1 MPGQPDPAAPGM
13 PPSSPPPPSA
23 PPPPPVPPQPTVPTP
38 PAPEPAMPST
48 QAFTPTPTGFA
59 AAPTS
64 APAPQA
70 ASVPPPPS
78 SSHHIKRILIAVV
91 LLILLGSA
99 GYYVYALNFA
109 SSPQAPAAAPTV
121 APPSPTPTPDI
132 TTNWKEYI
140 NTKYGFTMKYP
151 PEWVYALGKGGD
163 SQIVFETNAQ
173 ALEAATKSGAVI
185 ITITSETTTPLIKED
200 ARNKIASTK
209 TLQIGGYPGEQA
221 VFQDAANPTGTT
233 FIQSA
238 TAYNGKAY
246 YFNLNEVALQTI
258 YDHMLQSLA
267 FNPPPANSGAQGAAA
282 PLGAPST
289 ATGAGVASPAAR

>member
-1 MPGQPDPAAPGM
+1 M
-13 PPSSPPPPSA
+13 
-23 PPPPPVPPQPTVPTP
+23 
-38 PAPEPAMPST
+38 
-48 QAFTPTPTGFA
+48 
-59 AAPTS
+59 
-64 APAPQA
+64 
-70 ASVPPPPS
+70 
-78 SSHHIKRILIAVV
+78 V
-91 LLILLGSA
+91 LLVLLGSA

-132 TTNWKEYI
+132 TINWKEYI

-221 VFQDAANPTGTT
+221 VFQDAANPTTGTT

-246 YFNLNEVALQTI
+246 YFNLNQPDIQTI
-258 YDHMLQSLA
+258 YDHMLQTLT
-267 FNPPPANSGAQGAAA
+267 FNAAPANSATQGAAA

-289 ATGAGVASPAAR
+289 ATGASVASPAAR